1 MKFNS
6 NIPFNDLPPLPPSID
21 IETKTILK
29 KAINANKALAG
40 LKGICSIIPNPSI
53 LVNSIILQE
62 AKNSSQIENIVTTND
77 QLYEAFTATSKNYD
91 VYTKEV
97 LRYREALWEGF
108 NRLQKRKLLTTNSY
122 INVYN
127 VIKANSA
134 GIRNTPGTKIVT
146 STGKALY
153 TPPEGEQIIRDKL
166 RNFEEF
172 IHNEKDDIDPL
183 IKLALIHYQF
193 EAIHPFTDGNG
204 RTGRIIN
211 ILYLVLIGLLD
222 LPVLYLSKYIIENK
236 DKYYQLLRNVTANS
250 EWEPW
255 IEYVLNG
262 IETTATYTEEKIIH
276 IRKLLDDTIEQAK
289 AELPKRVYSKELI
302 ELLFV
307 QPYCKVKQ
315 LVDADIAK
323 RQTAADYLRE
333 LERIGILKSKKVG
346 TANLY
351 LNIKLY
357 ELLSY

>member
-6 NIPFNDLPPLPPSID
+6 NIPYNDLPPLPPKVD
-21 IETKTILK
+21 IETRTILK

-40 LKGICSIIPNPSI
+40 LKGICSTIPNPAI

-62 AKNSSQIENIVTTND
+62 AKSSSQIENIVTTND
-77 QLYEAFTATSKNYD
+77 QLYEAFSATSKKYD

-108 NRLQKRKLLTTNSY
+108 NRLQKINLLTTNSY

-134 GIRNTPGTKIVT
+134 GIRNTPGTKIAT
-146 STGKALY
+146 STGKTLY
-153 TPPEGEQIIRDKL
+153 TPPEGEKIIRDKL
-166 RNFEEF
+166 RNLEEF
-172 IHNEKDDIDPL
+172 IHNDKDDIDPL

-211 ILYLVLIGLLD
+211 ILYLVLKGLLD

-236 DKYYQLLRNVTANS
+236 DPYYQLLRNVTANN
-250 EWEPW
+250 EWGPW
-255 IEYVLNG
+255 IEYVLDG
-262 IETTATYTEEKIIH
+262 IETTAAYTEQKIIH

-289 AELPKRVYSKELI
+289 AGLPKRVYSKELI

-323 RQTAADYLRE
+323 RQTAAEYLKE
-333 LERIGILKSKKVG
+333 LEKIGILKSKKVG

>member
-6 NIPFNDLPPLPPSID
+6 NIPYNDLPPLPPSID
-21 IETKTILK
+21 IETKAILK

-62 AKNSSQIENIVTTND
+62 AKDSSQIENIVTTND
-77 QLYEAFTATSKNYD
+77 QLYEAFTATSKSYD
-91 VYTKEV
+91 AYTKEV

-108 NRLQKRKLLTTNSY
+108 NRLQKRKLLTTNLY
-122 INVYN
+122 IDIYN

-134 GIRNTPGTKIVT
+134 GIRKTPGTKIAT
-146 STGKALY
+146 STGKTLY
-153 TPPEGEQIIRDKL
+153 TPPEGENTIRDKL
-166 RNFEEF
+166 KNLEDF
-172 IHNEKDDIDPL
+172 IHNDRDDIDPL

-211 ILYLVLIGLLD
+211 ILYLVLKGLLD

-236 DKYYQLLRNVTANS
+236 DQYYQLLRNVTTINQ
-250 EWEPW
+250 WQPW
-255 IEYVLNG
+255 IEYVLDG
-262 IETTATYTEEKIIH
+262 IETTAMYTKEKIDH

-289 AELPKRVYSKELI
+289 AKLPKRVYSKELI

-323 RQTAADYLRE
+323 RQTAAEYLKE
-333 LERIGILKSKKVG
+333 LEKIGILKSKKVG
-346 TANLY
+346 TTNLY